1 MMQVSIYFSFCLL
14 LFSFLKKLNRIEP
27 KNAKYKVL
35 FNGFEVMAQVPVT
48 HPTYFQYR
56 KPAMP
61 PIIAP
66 MK

>member
-1 MMQVSIYFSFCLL
+1 VMQVSFYFPVCLFV
-14 LFSFLKKLNRIEP
+14 FSFLKKLNKTEP

-56 KPAMP
+56 KPAIP

-66 MK
+66 IK